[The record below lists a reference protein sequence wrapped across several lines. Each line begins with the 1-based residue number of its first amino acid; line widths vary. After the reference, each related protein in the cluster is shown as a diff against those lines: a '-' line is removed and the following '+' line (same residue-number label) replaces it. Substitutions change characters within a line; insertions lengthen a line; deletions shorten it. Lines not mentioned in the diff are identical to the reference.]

1 VDVINLVQSAN
12 ESNEAE
18 STRLT
23 ATMDVESTQL
33 TGTVGV
39 EGSIQPT
46 NESNTP
52 ESASLTAAVDNIHFI
67 PSTNE
72 SNDAESTRLI
82 AAVDVDL
89 SGEPTSGSQESFL
102 LLQPVGRQGDQ
113 VGEPETINPCN
124 TTTAAE
130 IMYEYLIQP
139 ANESNTERF
148 THVNDSD
155 VEESA
160 DPGILQ
166 HNSADEP
173 DVPVNEDNQ
182 LLQLQLQ
189 LQPGELVVELNE
201 EEELAFINEIELT
214 VASSTS
220 TETRLELTQQNL
232 YEVHSQTMNNPDCQN
247 VIVEFNGQN
256 YELLLHTPTSARVQH
271 EDAVSVTDANNLYT
285 EGEQHQEEGP
295 VHQQ

>member
-1 VDVINLVQSAN
+1 
-12 ESNEAE
+12 
-18 STRLT
+18 
-23 ATMDVESTQL
+23 MDVESTQL

-113 VGEPETINPCN
+113 VGEPETINLCS
-124 TTTAAE
+124 TITAAE

-139 ANESNTERF
+139 ANESNTKRF
-148 THVNDSD
+148 TYVNDSD

-173 DVPVNEDNQ
+173 DVPVNKDNQ

-232 YEVHSQTMNNPDCQN
+232 YEVHSQTMNNPDCRN
-247 VIVEFNGQN
+247 VIVEFSGQN

-285 EGEQHQEEGP
+285 EGEQHREESP